1 MLSIIKP
8 IVPNLLPVLNGDTT
22 LTTAWLAV
30 LAFAG
35 LSALILSRYSSER
48 YKTNRTKTAI
58 FFVAFALLM
67 SVLML
72 CFFGCSAT
80 TVKGIVF
87 FLVLLQ
93 SSFEDVRVRECDDCL
108 HILILV
114 AAFIGTGFSS
124 LIGME
129 KEVTQINSMQTELNS
144 AKGHL
149 KNIGR
154 LLIGRQAKDA
164 AQGKADKGILFR
176 FGKLIDKIGK
186 GFGSLSQKAMD
197 KADKIRVT
205 HVRESVKNELD
216 SLKAIKT
223 EPIKATPAKERG

>member
-1 MLSIIKP
+1 MIMLSIIKP

-22 LTTAWLAV
+22 LTTAWLTV

-58 FFVAFALLM
+58 FFVAFALLI

-114 AAFIGTGFSS
+114 AALIGTGFSS
-124 LIGME
+124 LIGMILSAAFVFAVMMGTLL
-129 KEVTQINSMQTELNS
+129 VTKDEIGGADIKLSVACAFLLGLK
-144 AKGHL
+144 KGL
-149 KNIGR
+149 LGLIAGLTLAVIVNAVQYRKNKNAGFPMIPY
-154 LLIGRQAKDA
+154 LA
-164 AQGKADKGILFR
+164 A
-176 FGKLIDKIGK
+176 
-186 GFGSLSQKAMD
+186 GFMAAFFM
-197 KADKIRVT
+197 
-205 HVRESVKNELD
+205 
-216 SLKAIKT
+216 
-223 EPIKATPAKERG
+223 